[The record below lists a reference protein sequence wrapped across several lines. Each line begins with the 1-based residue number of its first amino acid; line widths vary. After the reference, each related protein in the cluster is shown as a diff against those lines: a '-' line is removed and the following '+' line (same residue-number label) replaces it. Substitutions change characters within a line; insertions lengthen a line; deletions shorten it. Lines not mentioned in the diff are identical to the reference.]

1 MNSKNYIKSCV
12 DTLQNVDV
20 SLMDDAIKQIEKTWK
35 AGKKIIT
42 MGNGGSALTA
52 SHFINDWNKSVFLST
67 GRKFKGYSLTDNIGL
82 IMSYANDI
90 SYEDVFL
97 EQLKN
102 IGNAGDLL
110 IGISGSGNSENIIR
124 AVQYA
129 KENNITTIGLC
140 GYDGGRLKGLVDY
153 PVWINRDDMQL
164 SEDVHFIFGH
174 IVMQT
179 LCSR

>member
-1 MNSKNYIKSCV
+1 MNTKNYIKSCV
-12 DTLQNVDV
+12 DTLQNIDV
-20 SLMDDAIKQIEKTWK
+20 RSMDDAIEQIERVWK
-35 AGKKIIT
+35 SGKKIIT

-67 GRKFKGYSLTDNIGL
+67 GRQFNGYSLTDNIGL

-110 IGISGSGNSENIIR
+110 IAISGSGNSENIIR

-140 GYDGGRLKGLVDY
+140 GFDGGRLKGLVDY
-153 PVWINRDDMQL
+153 PVWINKNDMQL